1 MSRPGTSRAGGAGW
15 RPGIGHGREETRVF
29 EDLAR
34 HPRVA
39 ALLDGPVM
47 WHRVEHHE
55 EVSSTNDLALEA
67 VRGGEPTGLVVVA
80 DRQLSGRGRAGRTW
94 EDRPA
99 TTGAAGSLLCTAV
112 VAEPESSATLVPL
125 AAGLAV
131 ADAVRRQGAHPRL
144 KWPNDVLLDGRKTAG
159 VLVERHEIGEGH
171 VLVIGMGINTDWRGV
186 ERVGEQADWTSV
198 AEASG
203 RDVDRGG
210 LLADLLRGLATWL
223 RSLPSDPLRLLVTY
237 RDACATI
244 GRDVR
249 VSFPDG
255 DQLTGRAV
263 DLDREGR
270 LVVETAQ
277 GAVAVNAGD
286 IEHLRPQE
294 P

>member
-1 MSRPGTSRAGGAGW
+1 MPGRSEAD
-15 RPGIGHGREETRVF
+15 REESGVF
-29 EDLAR
+29 EDLAA

-39 ALLDGPVM
+39 ALLGGPSI

-55 EVSSTNDLALEA
+55 EADSTNDVALAA
-67 VRGGEPTGLVVVA
+67 ARAGEPPGLVVVA
-80 DRQLSGRGRAGRTW
+80 DRQRAGRGRAGRAW

-99 TTGAAGSLLCTAV
+99 TQGGAGSLLCTAV
-112 VAEPESSATLVPL
+112 VADPETSGTLVPL

-131 ADAVRRQGAHPRL
+131 LDAVRRQGARPRL

-159 VLVERHEIGEGH
+159 ILVERHEVDAGH
-171 VLVIGMGINTDWRGV
+171 VLLVGIGINTDWRGV
-186 ERVGEQADWTSV
+186 ERTEEQAAWTSI
-198 AEASG
+198 AEVSG
-203 RDVDRGG
+203 RDVDRGD

-223 RSLPSDPLRLLVTY
+223 HSLPTDPLRLLVAY

-244 GRDVR
+244 DTDVR

-270 LVVETAQ
+270 LVVESAQ
-277 GAVAVNAGD
+277 GPVAINAGD
-286 IEHLRPQE
+286 IEHLRPQG
-294 P
+294 